1 MLMRFRIILNMEL
14 TIDFPKYYFER
25 LLVRRTDKYSTT
37 NISVISFLIDTYIF
51 IKKMDYMKLS

>member
-37 NISVISFLIDTYIF
+37 NII
-51 IKKMDYMKLS
+51 